1 MKKYTTKKKRWMRRE
16 YPLHLMLIP
25 GIIVVFIY
33 HYLPMFGIVMAF
45 QNFNP
50 IKSFWKS
57 DFVGLKNFKFI
68 FSMTNFGEVFGNTVQ
83 IAVAKIIFGG
93 ITPIILA
100 LLLNEVR
107 KKWFSRIT
115 QTLIFLPYFLSWV
128 ILGGILKDLLSL
140 SGSVNSLLEFV
151 TGNKIFFLSDNTWFP
166 IILVVSSVW
175 QGMGYNMIVY
185 LAAITNVDTSLYESA
200 ALDGC
205 GRLRQAWH
213 ITLPGIRPMI
223 ILMVTLSLGGILN
236 AGFDQIF
243 NLYNPTVYESADILD
258 TLVYRLGLVN
268 RQYSISAALSLFKQ
282 ILSLGLV
289 SISYYLA
296 YKFSDYRIF

>member
-1 MKKYTTKKKRWMRRE
+1 MKKNTTKKKRWMRRE